1 MLKMRGERQ
10 DKQSSHF
17 VFSSRLYRLR
27 SKLFTFVFVPPRLL
41 ARVSPSF
48 SSLSL
53 TFILSILRRKRK
65 DEIRRAAKLEW
76 RRENAKNLR
85 LHHAPSLRK
94 FPPLPLELPSS
105 SPSFYQ
111 RTAISLL
118 SRVLVPRTLPL
129 FVPRKSTRAR
139 PSGPPSFPSLR
150 NPLPPPPPSCPSR
163 PTSLVLPLLFIPRPW
178 RPRG

>member
-1 MLKMRGERQ
+1 MRGGRQ

-48 SSLSL
+48 SSLSHIYSFDLKEEKEGRNKARSEARMEKGKREESPL
-53 TFILSILRRKRK
+53 TPRS
-65 DEIRRAAKLEW
+65 
-76 RRENAKNLR
+76 
-85 LHHAPSLRK
+85 
-94 FPPLPLELPSS
+94 FPPQVSSPSSRTPLPSS

-111 RTAISLL
+111 RTAISLP

-150 NPLPPPPPSCPSR
+150 NPFPPPPSSRPSR